1 MICVRHLFGSETV
14 KSDFFKN
21 LPIFLHTRET
31 CSNIPSNLVD
41 TINFK
46 KSYNYLNY
54 VATQARNDSFHYIH
68 NEMGYNYKLNNR
80 FHFPI

>member
-1 MICVRHLFGSETV
+1 MVLKLDCNSEIGLHVCSAPGYLICVRHLFGSETV

-46 KSYNYLNY
+46 K
-54 VATQARNDSFHYIH
+54 
-68 NEMGYNYKLNNR
+68 KL
-80 FHFPI
+80 